1 MLGFGLLPGHWMA
14 DPLLPVAAIADA
26 TPPVPEHAPGSI
38 HAALLQF
45 HGLVGPIFKGSQ
57 AKYGKFAD
65 LSTVL
70 EAITPPLLQAGLVL
84 TQTLTPSEDD
94 GGQRLITTLTHAG
107 SSQQLSSTVP
117 IPCLD
122 QLLARHHQL
131 RLEVLQRHPL
141 DLDLAA
147 NAQLPLALPRLP
159 LGPPLAT
166 APAENPTDPEISAA
180 VAAQQ
185 SAQLQRP
192 PGLRL
197 DDQLKAI
204 GGLLALLGLNSNPLH
219 AIGGVVTYL
228 RRYAILSLL
237 CLATEDGDGSEQ
249 PATAA
254 GNSGNSI
261 GAGQITRPQPAQT
274 PAAPAAA
281 QATSRSRRSRSSSSS
296 TSAPSATTTGASS
309 PAAAGP
315 SADAQAPAAAVLQAA
330 EQAPAAPAAALAEP
344 TSAALAQPAQIEVE
358 NPAAAAAPA
367 AASQLTPAEIQQLI
381 TEIRTLPNEK
391 VSQLVE
397 TFRQHFQLPTGVLI
411 SDYLGNHEHLSYCRS
426 FIAAHRGPAAVA
438 A

>member
-1 MLGFGLLPGHWMA
+1 MA

-26 TPPVPEHAPGSI
+26 TPPVPEHAPCSI
-38 HAALLQF
+38 HIALLQF
-45 HGLVGPIFKGSQ
+45 HSLVGPIFKGSQ

-84 TQTLTPSEDD
+84 TQTLTPSQED
-94 GGQRLITTLTHAG
+94 GAQQLITTLTHAG

-147 NAQLPLALPRLP
+147 NAQLPLGLP
-159 LGPPLAT
+159 LLTQQLSGAAAADALA
-166 APAENPTDPEISAA
+166 AP
-180 VAAQQ
+180 VAA
-185 SAQLQRP
+185 APMPQRP

-204 GGLLALLGLNSNPLH
+204 GGLLALLGLNNNPLH

-249 PATAA
+249 AATATA
-254 GNSGNSI
+254 SGNNSA
-261 GAGQITRPQPAQT
+261 GAGQHHRPQPAQM
-274 PAAPAAA
+274 
-281 QATSRSRRSRSSSSS
+281 
-296 TSAPSATTTGASS
+296 
-309 PAAAGP
+309 
-315 SADAQAPAAAVLQAA
+315 
-330 EQAPAAPAAALAEP
+330 
-344 TSAALAQPAQIEVE
+344 
-358 NPAAAAAPA
+358 PAAAAAPA
-367 AASQLTPAEIQQLI
+367 SGRSRSRRSSTAATPASASSPTAAPAAEQAASLAPPLAAALAAEAASSPGPAAQPVLAELENPGAAAAPAAANQLTPAEIQQLI

-411 SDYLGNHEHLSYCRS
+411 SDYLSNQEHLSYCRS
-426 FIAAHRGPAAVA
+426 FIAEHRQPAAVA

>member
-1 MLGFGLLPGHWMA
+1 MA
-14 DPLLPVAAIADA
+14 DPLLPVPASTAAA
-26 TPPVPEHAPGSI
+26 PPVPEHATGSI

-117 IPCLD
+117 IPCLE

-147 NAQLPLALPRLP
+147 HAQLPLALPRLP
-159 LGPPLAT
+159 LGQPLAT
-166 APAENPTDPEISAA
+166 ASAEHPTDPEISAA
-180 VAAQQ
+180 GAAQQ

-197 DDQLKAI
+197 DDQLRAI

-254 GNSGNSI
+254 GNGNGSSNSI
-261 GAGQITRPQPAQT
+261 GAGPITRPQPAPT

-281 QATSRSRRSRSSSSS
+281 QATSRSRSRRSSSSS
-296 TSAPSATTTGASS
+296 TSAPSATTTSASS

-315 SADAQAPAAAVLQAA
+315 SAVAQAPAAAVLQAA
-330 EQAPAAPAAALAEP
+330 EQAPATPAAALAEP
-344 TSAALAQPAQIEVE
+344 TSAALAQPAQPEVE

-367 AASQLTPAEIQQLI
+367 AANQLTPAEIQQLI

-397 TFRQHFQLPTGVLI
+397 SFRQHFQLPTGVLI
-411 SDYLGNHEHLSYCRS
+411 SDYLGNHEHLGFCRS

>member
-1 MLGFGLLPGHWMA
+1 MA

-26 TPPVPEHAPGSI
+26 TPPVPEHAPCSI
-38 HAALLQF
+38 HIALLQF
-45 HGLVGPIFKGSQ
+45 HSLVGPIFKGSQ

-84 TQTLTPSEDD
+84 TQTLTPSQED

-147 NAQLPLALPRLP
+147 HAQLPLGLP
-159 LGPPLAT
+159 LLSQQLSGAAAADALA
-166 APAENPTDPEISAA
+166 APVGAA
-180 VAAQQ
+180 PMP
-185 SAQLQRP
+185 QRP

-204 GGLLALLGLNSNPLH
+204 GGLLALLGLNNNPLH

-249 PATAA
+249 AATATA
-254 GNSGNSI
+254 SGNNSA
-261 GAGQITRPQPAQT
+261 GAGQHHRPQPAQM
-274 PAAPAAA
+274 
-281 QATSRSRRSRSSSSS
+281 
-296 TSAPSATTTGASS
+296 
-309 PAAAGP
+309 
-315 SADAQAPAAAVLQAA
+315 
-330 EQAPAAPAAALAEP
+330 
-344 TSAALAQPAQIEVE
+344 
-358 NPAAAAAPA
+358 PAAAAAPA
-367 AASQLTPAEIQQLI
+367 SGRSRSRRSSTAATPASASSPTAAPAAEQAASLAPPLAAALAAEAASSPGPAAQPVLAELEDTATTAVTAAASQLSPAEIQQLI
-381 TEIRTLPNEK
+381 AEIRTLPNEK

-411 SDYLGNHEHLSYCRS
+411 SDYLSNQEHLSYCRS
-426 FIAAHRGPAAVA
+426 FIAEHRQPAAVA

>member
-1 MLGFGLLPGHWMA
+1 MA
-14 DPLLPVAAIADA
+14 DSLLPVAASTDA
-26 TPPVPEHAPGSI
+26 TPPVPEHAPCSI
-38 HAALLQF
+38 HIALLQF
-45 HGLVGPIFKGSQ
+45 HSLVGPIFKGSQ

-84 TQTLTPSEDD
+84 TQTLTPSQED
-94 GGQRLITTLTHAG
+94 GAQQLITTLTHAG

-147 NAQLPLALPRLP
+147 NAQLPLGLP
-159 LGPPLAT
+159 LLTQQLSGAAAADALA
-166 APAENPTDPEISAA
+166 AP
-180 VAAQQ
+180 VAA
-185 SAQLQRP
+185 APMPQRP

-204 GGLLALLGLNSNPLH
+204 GGLLALLGLNNNPLH

-249 PATAA
+249 AATA
-254 GNSGNSI
+254 SGNNSA
-261 GAGQITRPQPAQT
+261 GAGQHHRPQPAQM
-274 PAAPAAA
+274 PAAAAPASGR
-281 QATSRSRRSRSSSSS
+281 SRSRRSS
-296 TSAPSATTTGASS
+296 TAATPASASS
-309 PAAAGP
+309 PTAAP
-315 SADAQAPAAAVLQAA
+315 AA
-330 EQAPAAPAAALAEP
+330 EQAASLAPPLAAALAAE
-344 TSAALAQPAQIEVE
+344 AASSPGPAAQPVLAELE
-358 NPAAAAAPA
+358 NPGAAAAPA
-367 AASQLTPAEIQQLI
+367 AANQLTPAEIQQLI
-381 TEIRTLPNEK
+381 AEIRTLPNEK

-411 SDYLGNHEHLSYCRS
+411 SDYLSNQEHLSYCRS
-426 FIAAHRGPAAVA
+426 FIAEHRQPAAVA

>member
-1 MLGFGLLPGHWMA
+1 MA
-14 DPLLPVAAIADA
+14 DPLLPVPASTAAA
-26 TPPVPEHAPGSI
+26 PPVPEHAPGSI

-107 SSQQLSSTVP
+107 SSQQLSSSVP

-159 LGPPLAT
+159 LGQPLAT
-166 APAENPTDPEISAA
+166 APAENPTDPEINAA
-180 VAAQQ
+180 GAAQQ

-228 RRYAILSLL
+228 RRYTILSLL
-237 CLATEDGDGSEQ
+237 CLATEDGDGSDQ

-254 GNSGNSI
+254 GNSNGSSNSI
-261 GAGQITRPQPAQT
+261 GADQITRPQPAQT

-296 TSAPSATTTGASS
+296 TSAPSATTTSVSS
-309 PAAAGP
+309 PAADGP
-315 SADAQAPAAAVLQAA
+315 SAVAQAPAAAVLQAA
-330 EQAPAAPAAALAEP
+330 EQAPATSAAAWAEP
-344 TSAALAQPAQIEVE
+344 TSAALVQPAQHEVE

-367 AASQLTPAEIQQLI
+367 AANQLTPAEIQQLI

-397 TFRQHFQLPTGVLI
+397 SFRQHFQLPTGVLI
-411 SDYLGNHEHLSYCRS
+411 SDYLGNHEHLGFCRS

>member
-1 MLGFGLLPGHWMA
+1 MA
-14 DPLLPVAAIADA
+14 DSLLPVAAITDA
-26 TPPVPEHAPGSI
+26 APPVPEHAPGSI
-38 HAALLQF
+38 YAALLQF
-45 HGLVGPIFKGSQ
+45 HSLVGPIFKGSQ

-94 GGQRLITTLTHAG
+94 GGQQLITTLTHAG

-147 NAQLPLALPRLP
+147 NAQLPLGLP
-159 LGPPLAT
+159 LLTQQLSGAAAADALA
-166 APAENPTDPEISAA
+166 AP
-180 VAAQQ
+180 VAA
-185 SAQLQRP
+185 APMPQRP

-204 GGLLALLGLNSNPLH
+204 GGLLALLGLNNNPLH

-249 PATAA
+249 AATATA
-254 GNSGNSI
+254 TASGNNS
-261 GAGQITRPQPAQT
+261 ASSGQHHRPQPAQMPAAAAAPASGRSRTRRSSTAAT
-274 PAAPAAA
+274 PASVSSPTAAPAAE
-281 QATSRSRRSRSSSSS
+281 QAASL
-296 TSAPSATTTGASS
+296 APPLAAAVEAEAASS
-309 PAAAGP
+309 PAA
-315 SADAQAPAAAVLQAA
+315 
-330 EQAPAAPAAALAEP
+330 
-344 TSAALAQPAQIEVE
+344 QPAQPEVE

-367 AASQLTPAEIQQLI
+367 AANQLTPAEIQQLI
-381 TEIRTLPNEK
+381 AEIRTLPNEK

-411 SDYLGNHEHLSYCRS
+411 SDYLSNQEHLSYCRS
-426 FIAAHRGPAAVA
+426 FIAEHRQPAAVPPT
-438 A
+438 

>member
-1 MLGFGLLPGHWMA
+1 MA

-26 TPPVPEHAPGSI
+26 TPPVPEHAPCSI
-38 HAALLQF
+38 HIALLQF
-45 HGLVGPIFKGSQ
+45 HSLVGPIFKGSQ

-84 TQTLTPSEDD
+84 TQTLTPSQED
-94 GGQRLITTLTHAG
+94 GAQQLITTLTHAG

-147 NAQLPLALPRLP
+147 NAQLPLGLP
-159 LGPPLAT
+159 LLTQQLSGAAAADALA
-166 APAENPTDPEISAA
+166 AP
-180 VAAQQ
+180 VAA
-185 SAQLQRP
+185 APMPQRP

-204 GGLLALLGLNSNPLH
+204 GGLLALLGLNNNPLH

-249 PATAA
+249 AATATA
-254 GNSGNSI
+254 SGNNSA
-261 GAGQITRPQPAQT
+261 GAGQHHRPQPAQM
-274 PAAPAAA
+274 PAAAAAPASGR
-281 QATSRSRRSRSSSSS
+281 SRSRRSS
-296 TSAPSATTTGASS
+296 TAATPASASS
-309 PAAAGP
+309 PTAAP
-315 SADAQAPAAAVLQAA
+315 AA
-330 EQAPAAPAAALAEP
+330 EQAASLAPPLAAALAAE
-344 TSAALAQPAQIEVE
+344 AASSPGPAAQPVLAELE

-367 AASQLTPAEIQQLI
+367 AANQLTPAEIQQLI

-411 SDYLGNHEHLSYCRS
+411 SDYLSNQEHLSYCRS
-426 FIAAHRGPAAVA
+426 FIAEHRQPAAVA

>member
-1 MLGFGLLPGHWMA
+1 MA
-14 DPLLPVAAIADA
+14 DPLLPDPASTAAA
-26 TPPVPEHAPGSI
+26 PPVPEHAPGSI

-45 HGLVGPIFKGSQ
+45 HSLVGPIFKGSQ

-94 GGQRLITTLTHAG
+94 GGQQLITTLTHAG

-147 NAQLPLALPRLP
+147 NAQLPLGLP
-159 LGPPLAT
+159 LLTQQLSGAAAADALA
-166 APAENPTDPEISAA
+166 AP
-180 VAAQQ
+180 VAA
-185 SAQLQRP
+185 APMPQRP

-204 GGLLALLGLNSNPLH
+204 GGLLALLGLNNNPLH

-249 PATAA
+249 AATA
-254 GNSGNSI
+254 SGNNS
-261 GAGQITRPQPAQT
+261 ASSGQHPRPQPAQM
-274 PAAPAAA
+274 PAAAAAPASGR
-281 QATSRSRRSRSSSSS
+281 SRSRRSS
-296 TSAPSATTTGASS
+296 TAATPASASS
-309 PAAAGP
+309 PTAAP
-315 SADAQAPAAAVLQAA
+315 AA
-330 EQAPAAPAAALAEP
+330 EQAASLAPPLAAALAAE
-344 TSAALAQPAQIEVE
+344 AASSPGPAAQPVLAELE

-367 AASQLTPAEIQQLI
+367 AANQLTPAEIQQLI

-397 TFRQHFQLPTGVLI
+397 SFRQHFQLPTGVLI
-411 SDYLGNHEHLSYCRS
+411 SDYLGNHEHLGFCRS

>member
-1 MLGFGLLPGHWMA
+1 MA
-14 DPLLPVAAIADA
+14 DPLLPVPASTAAA
-26 TPPVPEHAPGSI
+26 PPVPEHAPGSI

-84 TQTLTPSEDD
+84 TQTLIPSEDD

-117 IPCLD
+117 IPCLE

-147 NAQLPLALPRLP
+147 NAQVPLTLPRLP
-159 LGPPLAT
+159 LGQPLPT
-166 APAENPTDPEISAA
+166 AQAENPTDPEISAA
-180 VAAQQ
+180 GAAQQ

-254 GNSGNSI
+254 GNGSSGNSI

-296 TSAPSATTTGASS
+296 TSAPSAATTGASS

-315 SADAQAPAAAVLQAA
+315 SAVAQAPGAAVLQAA
-330 EQAPAAPAAALAEP
+330 EQAPATPAAALAEP
-344 TSAALAQPAQIEVE
+344 TSAALAQPAQPEVE
-358 NPAAAAAPA
+358 NPAAAAAA
-367 AASQLTPAEIQQLI
+367 HAASNQLTPAEIQQLI

-391 VSQLVE
+391 VGQLVE
-397 TFRQHFQLPTGVLI
+397 SFRQHFQLPTGVLI
-411 SDYLGNHEHLSYCRS
+411 SDYLGSHEHLGFCRS
-426 FIAAHRGPAAVA
+426 FIAAHRGTAAVA

>member
-1 MLGFGLLPGHWMA
+1 MA
-14 DPLLPVAAIADA
+14 DPLLPVPASTAAA
-26 TPPVPEHAPGSI
+26 PPVPEHAPGSI

-107 SSQQLSSTVP
+107 SSQQLSSSVP

-159 LGPPLAT
+159 LGQPLAT

-180 VAAQQ
+180 GAAQQ

-228 RRYAILSLL
+228 RRYTILSLL
-237 CLATEDGDGSEQ
+237 CLATEDGDGSDQ

-254 GNSGNSI
+254 G
-261 GAGQITRPQPAQT
+261 
-274 PAAPAAA
+274 
-281 QATSRSRRSRSSSSS
+281 
-296 TSAPSATTTGASS
+296 
-309 PAAAGP
+309 
-315 SADAQAPAAAVLQAA
+315 AAAVPPPHLPPPPPASAAQLRMAPQRSLKLQPLLSCKLLSRR
-330 EQAPAAPAAALAEP
+330 QRHLPRHGLNRLPPLWSSQHSTRLRTPPPPRLLRPP
-344 TSAALAQPAQIEVE
+344 TS
-358 NPAAAAAPA
+358 
-367 AASQLTPAEIQQLI
+367 
-381 TEIRTLPNEK
+381 
-391 VSQLVE
+391 
-397 TFRQHFQLPTGVLI
+397 
-411 SDYLGNHEHLSYCRS
+411 
-426 FIAAHRGPAAVA
+426 
-438 A
+438 

>member
-1 MLGFGLLPGHWMA
+1 MA

-26 TPPVPEHAPGSI
+26 TPPVPEHAPCSI
-38 HAALLQF
+38 HIALLQF
-45 HGLVGPIFKGSQ
+45 HSLVGPIFKGSQ

-84 TQTLTPSEDD
+84 TQTLTPSQED
-94 GGQRLITTLTHAG
+94 GAQQLITTLTHAG

-147 NAQLPLALPRLP
+147 NAQLPLGLP
-159 LGPPLAT
+159 LLTQQLSGAAAADALA
-166 APAENPTDPEISAA
+166 AP
-180 VAAQQ
+180 VAA
-185 SAQLQRP
+185 APMPQRP

-204 GGLLALLGLNSNPLH
+204 GGLLALLGLNNNPLH

-249 PATAA
+249 AATATA
-254 GNSGNSI
+254 TASGNNSA
-261 GAGQITRPQPAQT
+261 GAGQHHRPQPAQM
-274 PAAPAAA
+274 PAAAAAPASGR
-281 QATSRSRRSRSSSSS
+281 SRSRRSS
-296 TSAPSATTTGASS
+296 TAATPASASS
-309 PAAAGP
+309 PTAAP
-315 SADAQAPAAAVLQAA
+315 AA
-330 EQAPAAPAAALAEP
+330 EQAASLAPPLAAALAAE
-344 TSAALAQPAQIEVE
+344 AASSPGPAAQPVLAELE

-367 AASQLTPAEIQQLI
+367 AANQLTPAEIQQLI

-411 SDYLGNHEHLSYCRS
+411 SDYLSNQEHLSYCRS
-426 FIAAHRGPAAVA
+426 FIAEHRQPAAVA

>member
-1 MLGFGLLPGHWMA
+1 MA

-26 TPPVPEHAPGSI
+26 TPPVPEHAPCSI
-38 HAALLQF
+38 HIALLQF
-45 HGLVGPIFKGSQ
+45 HSLVGPIFKGSQ

-84 TQTLTPSEDD
+84 TQTLTPSQED
-94 GGQRLITTLTHAG
+94 GAQQLITTLTHAG

-147 NAQLPLALPRLP
+147 NAQLPLGLP
-159 LGPPLAT
+159 LLTQQLSGAAAADALA
-166 APAENPTDPEISAA
+166 AP
-180 VAAQQ
+180 VAA
-185 SAQLQRP
+185 APMPQRP

-204 GGLLALLGLNSNPLH
+204 GGLLALLGLNNNPLH

-249 PATAA
+249 AVTA
-254 GNSGNSI
+254 SGNNSAS
-261 GAGQITRPQPAQT
+261 AGQHHRPQPAQM
-274 PAAPAAA
+274 PAAAAAPASGR
-281 QATSRSRRSRSSSSS
+281 SRSRRSS
-296 TSAPSATTTGASS
+296 TAATPASASS
-309 PAAAGP
+309 PTAAP
-315 SADAQAPAAAVLQAA
+315 AA
-330 EQAPAAPAAALAEP
+330 EQAASLAPPLAAALAAE
-344 TSAALAQPAQIEVE
+344 AASSPGPAAQPVLAELE

-367 AASQLTPAEIQQLI
+367 AANQLTPAEIQQLI

-411 SDYLGNHEHLSYCRS
+411 SYYLSNQEHLSYCRS
-426 FIAAHRGPAAVA
+426 FIAEHRQPAAVA

>member
-1 MLGFGLLPGHWMA
+1 MLGFRLLLGPWMA
-14 DPLLPVAAIADA
+14 DSLLPVAAITDA
-26 TPPVPEHAPGSI
+26 APSLPEHATCSI

-45 HGLVGPIFKGSQ
+45 HSLVGPIFRGSQ

-107 SSQQLSSTVP
+107 SSQQLSSSVP

-147 NAQLPLALPRLP
+147 HAQLPLGLP
-159 LGPPLAT
+159 LLTQQLSG
-166 APAENPTDPEISAA
+166 AA
-180 VAAQQ
+180 VADAL
-185 SAQLQRP
+185 AAPVAAAPMPQRP

-197 DDQLKAI
+197 DDQLK
-204 GGLLALLGLNSNPLH
+204 

-254 GNSGNSI
+254 GNSNGSSNSI
-261 GAGQITRPQPAQT
+261 GADQITRHQPAQM
-274 PAAPAAA
+274 PAAAAAA

-296 TSAPSATTTGASS
+296 TSAPSATTTSASN

-315 SADAQAPAAAVLQAA
+315 SAVAQAPAAAVLQAA
-330 EQAPAAPAAALAEP
+330 EQAPATPAAALAEP
-344 TSAALAQPAQIEVE
+344 TSAALAQPAQPEVE

-367 AASQLTPAEIQQLI
+367 ASNQLTPAEIQQLI

-397 TFRQHFQLPTGVLI
+397 SFRQHFQLPTGVLI

-426 FIAAHRGPAAVA
+426 FIAEHRQPAAVA

>member
-1 MLGFGLLPGHWMA
+1 MA
-14 DPLLPVAAIADA
+14 DPLLPVPASTAAA
-26 TPPVPEHAPGSI
+26 PPVPEHAPGSI

-107 SSQQLSSTVP
+107 SSQQLSSSVP

-159 LGPPLAT
+159 LGQPLAT

-180 VAAQQ
+180 GAAQQ

-249 PATAA
+249 AATATA
-254 GNSGNSI
+254 TASGNNSA
-261 GAGQITRPQPAQT
+261 GAGPHHRPQPAQM
-274 PAAPAAA
+274 PAAAAA

-296 TSAPSATTTGASS
+296 TSAPSATSASGPS
-309 PAAAGP
+309 AAGP
-315 SADAQAPAAAVLQAA
+315 SAVAQAPAAAVLQAA
-330 EQAPAAPAAALAEP
+330 EQAPATPAAALAEP
-344 TSAALAQPAQIEVE
+344 TSAALAQPAQLEVE
-358 NPAAAAAPA
+358 NPAAAEAPA
-367 AASQLTPAEIQQLI
+367 AANQLTPAEIQQLI

-397 TFRQHFQLPTGVLI
+397 SFRQHFQLPTGVLI
-411 SDYLGNHEHLSYCRS
+411 SDYLGNHEHLGFCRS

>member
-1 MLGFGLLPGHWMA
+1 MA
-14 DPLLPVAAIADA
+14 DLLLPVAASTAA
-26 TPPVPEHAPGSI
+26 APPVPEHATGSI

-45 HGLVGPIFKGSQ
+45 HSLVGPIFKGSQ

-107 SSQQLSSTVP
+107 SSQQLSSSVP

-159 LGPPLAT
+159 LGQPLAT

-180 VAAQQ
+180 GAAQQ

-249 PATAA
+249 AATA
-254 GNSGNSI
+254 NSAS
-261 GAGQITRPQPAQT
+261 AGQHHRPQPAQM
-274 PAAPAAA
+274 PAA
-281 QATSRSRRSRSSSSS
+281 
-296 TSAPSATTTGASS
+296 
-309 PAAAGP
+309 
-315 SADAQAPAAAVLQAA
+315 
-330 EQAPAAPAAALAEP
+330 
-344 TSAALAQPAQIEVE
+344 
-358 NPAAAAAPA
+358 AAAAAPA
-367 AASQLTPAEIQQLI
+367 SSRSRSRRSSTTATPASASSPTAAPAAEQAAPLAPPLAAAVAAEAASSPAAQPVLAELENTAATAVTPAASQLSPAEIQQLI
-381 TEIRTLPNEK
+381 AEIRTLPNEK

-411 SDYLGNHEHLSYCRS
+411 SDYLSNQEHLSYCRS
-426 FIAAHRGPAAVA
+426 FIAEHRQPAAVA

>member
-1 MLGFGLLPGHWMA
+1 MA
-14 DPLLPVAAIADA
+14 DPLLPVPASTAAA
-26 TPPVPEHAPGSI
+26 PPVPEHSPGSI

-117 IPCLD
+117 IPCLE

-147 NAQLPLALPRLP
+147 HAQLPLTLPRLP
-159 LGPPLAT
+159 LGQPLAT
-166 APAENPTDPEISAA
+166 APAENPTDPEINAA
-180 VAAQQ
+180 GAAQQ

-249 PATAA
+249 ASTA
-254 GNSGNSI
+254 NSASAS
-261 GAGQITRPQPAQT
+261 AGQHHRPQPAQM
-274 PAAPAAA
+274 PAVAVAAAAPASGR
-281 QATSRSRRSRSSSSS
+281 SRSRRSSTAATPASASS
-296 TSAPSATTTGASS
+296 TT
-309 PAAAGP
+309 
-315 SADAQAPAAAVLQAA
+315 
-330 EQAPAAPAAALAEP
+330 AAPAAQQAAPLAP
-344 TSAALAQPAQIEVE
+344 PL
-358 NPAAAAAPA
+358 AAAAAPE
-367 AASQLTPAEIQQLI
+367 AASSLADQPVLAELENPAANQLTPAEIQQLI

-397 TFRQHFQLPTGVLI
+397 SFRQHFQLPTGVLI
-411 SDYLGNHEHLSYCRS
+411 SDYLGSHEHLGFCRS
-426 FIAAHRGPAAVA
+426 FIAAHRAPAAVA

>member
-1 MLGFGLLPGHWMA
+1 MV
-14 DPLLPVAAIADA
+14 DPLLPVAASTAA
-26 TPPVPEHAPGSI
+26 APPVPEHPTGSI

-45 HGLVGPIFKGSQ
+45 HSLVGPIFKGSQ

-147 NAQLPLALPRLP
+147 HAQVPLILPRLP
-159 LGPPLAT
+159 LGQPLPT
-166 APAENPTDPEISAA
+166 APAENSTDPEISAA
-180 VAAQQ
+180 GAAQH
-185 SAQLQRP
+185 SAQRQRP

-249 PATAA
+249 AATATA
-254 GNSGNSI
+254 TASGNNSA
-261 GAGQITRPQPAQT
+261 GAGQHHRPQPAQT

-296 TSAPSATTTGASS
+296 TSAPSATSASGPS
-309 PAAAGP
+309 AAGP
-315 SADAQAPAAAVLQAA
+315 SAVAQAPAAAVLQAA
-330 EQAPAAPAAALAEP
+330 EQAPATPAAALAEP
-344 TSAALAQPAQIEVE
+344 TSAALAQPAQLEVE
-358 NPAAAAAPA
+358 NPAAAEAPA
-367 AASQLTPAEIQQLI
+367 AANQLTPAEIQQLI

-397 TFRQHFQLPTGVLI
+397 SFRQHFQLPTGVLI
-411 SDYLGNHEHLSYCRS
+411 SDYLGNHEHLGFCRS

>member
-1 MLGFGLLPGHWMA
+1 MA

-26 TPPVPEHAPGSI
+26 TPPVPEHAPCSI
-38 HAALLQF
+38 HIALLQF
-45 HGLVGPIFKGSQ
+45 HSLVGPIFKGSQ

-84 TQTLTPSEDD
+84 TQTLTPSQED
-94 GGQRLITTLTHAG
+94 GAQQLITTLTHAG

-147 NAQLPLALPRLP
+147 NAQLPLGLP
-159 LGPPLAT
+159 LLTQQLSGAAAADALA
-166 APAENPTDPEISAA
+166 AP
-180 VAAQQ
+180 VAA
-185 SAQLQRP
+185 APMPQRP

-204 GGLLALLGLNSNPLH
+204 GGLLALLGLNNNPLH

-249 PATAA
+249 AATATA
-254 GNSGNSI
+254 SGNNSA
-261 GAGQITRPQPAQT
+261 GAGQHHRPQPAQM
-274 PAAPAAA
+274 
-281 QATSRSRRSRSSSSS
+281 
-296 TSAPSATTTGASS
+296 
-309 PAAAGP
+309 
-315 SADAQAPAAAVLQAA
+315 
-330 EQAPAAPAAALAEP
+330 
-344 TSAALAQPAQIEVE
+344 
-358 NPAAAAAPA
+358 PAAAAAPA
-367 AASQLTPAEIQQLI
+367 SGRSRSRRSSTAATPASASSPTAAPAAEQAASLAPPLAAALAAEAASSPGPAAQPVLAELEDTATTAVTAAASQLSPAEIQQLI
-381 TEIRTLPNEK
+381 AEIRTLPNEK

-411 SDYLGNHEHLSYCRS
+411 SDYLSNQEHLSYCRS
-426 FIAAHRGPAAVA
+426 FIAEHRQPAAVA

>member
-1 MLGFGLLPGHWMA
+1 MA
-14 DPLLPVAAIADA
+14 DSLLPVAAIADA
-26 TPPVPEHAPGSI
+26 TPPVPEHATGSI

-45 HGLVGPIFKGSQ
+45 HSLVGPIFKGSQ

-147 NAQLPLALPRLP
+147 NAQLPLGLP
-159 LGPPLAT
+159 LLTQQLSGAAAADALA
-166 APAENPTDPEISAA
+166 APVGAA
-180 VAAQQ
+180 PMP
-185 SAQLQRP
+185 QRP

-204 GGLLALLGLNSNPLH
+204 GGLLALLGLNNNPLH

-254 GNSGNSI
+254 GNSI
-261 GAGQITRPQPAQT
+261 GAGQINRPQPAQM
-274 PAAPAAA
+274 PAVAAVAPASGR
-281 QATSRSRRSRSSSSS
+281 SRSRRSSTTATPARASSP
-296 TSAPSATTTGASS
+296 TAAPAAEQAAPLAPPLAAAVAAEAASS
-309 PAAAGP
+309 PAAQP
-315 SADAQAPAAAVLQAA
+315 VLD
-330 EQAPAAPAAALAEP
+330 EP
-344 TSAALAQPAQIEVE
+344 E
-358 NPAAAAAPA
+358 NPAAAAPA
-367 AASQLTPAEIQQLI
+367 AANQLTPAEIQQLI

-411 SDYLGNHEHLSYCRS
+411 SDYLSNQEHLSYCRS
-426 FIAAHRGPAAVA
+426 FIAEHRQPAAVA

>member
-1 MLGFGLLPGHWMA
+1 MA
-14 DPLLPVAAIADA
+14 DPLLPDPASTAAA
-26 TPPVPEHAPGSI
+26 PPVPEHAPGSI

-147 NAQLPLALPRLP
+147 HAQVPLGLPLLTQQLSGAAAADALPASV
-159 LGPPLAT
+159 GA
-166 APAENPTDPEISAA
+166 APMP
-180 VAAQQ
+180 
-185 SAQLQRP
+185 QRP

-204 GGLLALLGLNSNPLH
+204 GGLLALLGLNNNPLH

-249 PATAA
+249 AATA
-254 GNSGNSI
+254 SGNNSA
-261 GAGQITRPQPAQT
+261 GAGQHHRPQPAQMPAAAAAPASGRSRTRRSSTAAT
-274 PAAPAAA
+274 PASASSPTAAPAAE
-281 QATSRSRRSRSSSSS
+281 QAASL
-296 TSAPSATTTGASS
+296 APPLAAAVAAEAASS
-309 PAAAGP
+309 PG
-315 SADAQAPAAAVLQAA
+315 PAAQPV
-330 EQAPAAPAAALAEP
+330 LAE
-344 TSAALAQPAQIEVE
+344 LE

-367 AASQLTPAEIQQLI
+367 AANQLTPAEIQQLI

-411 SDYLGNHEHLSYCRS
+411 SDYLSNQEHLSYCRS
-426 FIAAHRGPAAVA
+426 FIAEHRQPAAVA

>member
-1 MLGFGLLPGHWMA
+1 MA
-14 DPLLPVAAIADA
+14 DSLLPVPASTAAA
-26 TPPVPEHAPGSI
+26 PPVPEHAPGSI

-45 HGLVGPIFKGSQ
+45 HGLVGPIFKGGQ

-84 TQTLTPSEDD
+84 TQTLIPSEDD

-117 IPCLD
+117 IPCLE

-131 RLEVLQRHPL
+131 RLEVLQLHPL

-147 NAQLPLALPRLP
+147 HAQVPLVLPRLP
-159 LGPPLAT
+159 LGQPLAT

-180 VAAQQ
+180 GAAQQ
-185 SAQLQRP
+185 SAQLERP

-254 GNSGNSI
+254 GNGSSGNSI

-274 PAAPAAA
+274 PAAPVAA
-281 QATSRSRRSRSSSSS
+281 QATSRSRRSRSSSSSS

-315 SADAQAPAAAVLQAA
+315 SAVAQAPAAAASQAA
-330 EQAPAAPAAALAEP
+330 EQAPATPAAALAEP
-344 TSAALAQPAQIEVE
+344 TSAALAQPAQLEVE
-358 NPAAAAAPA
+358 NPAA
-367 AASQLTPAEIQQLI
+367 SNQLTPAEIQQLI

-397 TFRQHFQLPTGVLI
+397 SFRQHFQLPTGVLI
-411 SDYLGNHEHLSYCRS
+411 SDYLGSHEHLGFCRS

>member
-1 MLGFGLLPGHWMA
+1 MA
-14 DPLLPVAAIADA
+14 DPLLPVPASTAAA
-26 TPPVPEHAPGSI
+26 PPVPEHAPGSI

-117 IPCLD
+117 IPCLE

-147 NAQLPLALPRLP
+147 HAQLPLGLPRLP
-159 LGPPLAT
+159 LGQPLAT

-180 VAAQQ
+180 GAAQQ

-296 TSAPSATTTGASS
+296 TSAPSATTPGVSS

-315 SADAQAPAAAVLQAA
+315 SAVAQAPAAAVLQAA
-330 EQAPAAPAAALAEP
+330 EQAPATPAAALAEP

-397 TFRQHFQLPTGVLI
+397 SFRQHFQLPTGVLI

-426 FIAAHRGPAAVA
+426 FIAEHGQPAAVA

>member
-1 MLGFGLLPGHWMA
+1 MA
-14 DPLLPVAAIADA
+14 DSLLPVPASTAAA
-26 TPPVPEHAPGSI
+26 PPVPEHATGSI

-107 SSQQLSSTVP
+107 SSQQLSSSVP

-166 APAENPTDPEISAA
+166 AQAENPTDPEISAA

-192 PGLRL
+192 PGMRL

-254 GNSGNSI
+254 GNGNGSSGNSI
-261 GAGQITRPQPAQT
+261 GAGKITRPQPAQT

-315 SADAQAPAAAVLQAA
+315 SAVAQAPAAAVLQAA
-330 EQAPAAPAAALAEP
+330 EQAPATPAAALAEP
-344 TSAALAQPAQIEVE
+344 TSAALAQPAQPEVE

-367 AASQLTPAEIQQLI
+367 AANQLTPAEIQQLI

-397 TFRQHFQLPTGVLI
+397 SLRQHFQLPTGVLI
-411 SDYLGNHEHLSYCRS
+411 SDYLSNQEHLSYCRS
-426 FIAAHRGPAAVA
+426 FIAEHRQPAAVA

>member
-1 MLGFGLLPGHWMA
+1 MA
-14 DPLLPVAAIADA
+14 DPLLPVPASTAAA
-26 TPPVPEHAPGSI
+26 PPVPEYAPGSI

-147 NAQLPLALPRLP
+147 HAQLPLGLP
-159 LGPPLAT
+159 LLTQQLSGAAAADALAASVGA
-166 APAENPTDPEISAA
+166 APMP
-180 VAAQQ
+180 
-185 SAQLQRP
+185 QRP

-204 GGLLALLGLNSNPLH
+204 GGLLALLGLNNNPLH

-249 PATAA
+249 AATA
-254 GNSGNSI
+254 SGNNS
-261 GAGQITRPQPAQT
+261 ASSGQHHRPQPAQM
-274 PAAPAAA
+274 PAAAAAPASGR
-281 QATSRSRRSRSSSSS
+281 SRSRRSSI
-296 TSAPSATTTGASS
+296 AATPASASS
-309 PAAAGP
+309 PTAAP
-315 SADAQAPAAAVLQAA
+315 AA
-330 EQAPAAPAAALAEP
+330 EQAASLAPPLAAAVAAEAASSPGPAAQPVLAE
-344 TSAALAQPAQIEVE
+344 LE

-367 AASQLTPAEIQQLI
+367 AANQLTPAEIQQLI

-411 SDYLGNHEHLSYCRS
+411 SDYLSNQEHLSYCRS
-426 FIAAHRGPAAVA
+426 FIAEHRQPAAVA

>member
-1 MLGFGLLPGHWMA
+1 M
-14 DPLLPVAAIADA
+14 
-26 TPPVPEHAPGSI
+26 
-38 HAALLQF
+38 
-45 HGLVGPIFKGSQ
+45 
-57 AKYGKFAD
+57 
-65 LSTVL
+65 L

-84 TQTLTPSEDD
+84 TQTLIPSEDD

-117 IPCLD
+117 IPCLE

-131 RLEVLQRHPL
+131 RLEVLQLHPL

-147 NAQLPLALPRLP
+147 HAQVPLVLPRLP
-159 LGPPLAT
+159 LGQPLAT

-180 VAAQQ
+180 GAAQQ
-185 SAQLQRP
+185 SAQLERP

-254 GNSGNSI
+254 GNGSSGNSI

-274 PAAPAAA
+274 PAAPVAA
-281 QATSRSRRSRSSSSS
+281 QATSRSRRSRSSSSSS

-315 SADAQAPAAAVLQAA
+315 SAVAQAPAAAASQAA
-330 EQAPAAPAAALAEP
+330 EQAPATPAAALAEP
-344 TSAALAQPAQIEVE
+344 TSAALAQPAQLEVE

-367 AASQLTPAEIQQLI
+367 AANQLTPAEIQQLI

-397 TFRQHFQLPTGVLI
+397 SFRQHFQLPTGVLI
-411 SDYLGNHEHLSYCRS
+411 SDYLGSHEHLGFCRS

>member
-1 MLGFGLLPGHWMA
+1 
-14 DPLLPVAAIADA
+14 
-26 TPPVPEHAPGSI
+26 
-38 HAALLQF
+38 
-45 HGLVGPIFKGSQ
+45 
-57 AKYGKFAD
+57 
-65 LSTVL
+65 
-70 EAITPPLLQAGLVL
+70 
-84 TQTLTPSEDD
+84 
-94 GGQRLITTLTHAG
+94 
-107 SSQQLSSTVP
+107 LSSTVP
-117 IPCLD
+117 IPCLE

-147 NAQLPLALPRLP
+147 HAQLPLTLPRLP
-159 LGPPLAT
+159 LGQPLAT
-166 APAENPTDPEISAA
+166 TPAENPTDLEISTAGA
-180 VAAQQ
+180 VQQ

-254 GNSGNSI
+254 GNGSSGNSI

-274 PAAPAAA
+274 SAVPEAA
-281 QATSRSRRSRSSSSS
+281 QATSRSRRSRSSSSSS

-315 SADAQAPAAAVLQAA
+315 SAVAQAPAAAVLQAA
-330 EQAPAAPAAALAEP
+330 EQAPATPAAALAEP
-344 TSAALAQPAQIEVE
+344 TSAALAQPAQPEVE

-367 AASQLTPAEIQQLI
+367 AANQLTPAEIQQLI

-397 TFRQHFQLPTGVLI
+397 SFRQHFQLPTGVLI
-411 SDYLGNHEHLSYCRS
+411 SDYLGNHEHLGFCRS
-426 FIAAHRGPAAVA
+426 FIAAHRGPGAVA

>member
-1 MLGFGLLPGHWMA
+1 MA

-26 TPPVPEHAPGSI
+26 TPPVPEHAPCSI
-38 HAALLQF
+38 HIALLQF
-45 HGLVGPIFKGSQ
+45 HSLVGPIFKGSQ

-84 TQTLTPSEDD
+84 TQTLTPSQED
-94 GGQRLITTLTHAG
+94 GAQQLITTLTHAG

-147 NAQLPLALPRLP
+147 NAQLPLGLP
-159 LGPPLAT
+159 LLTQQLSGAAAADALA
-166 APAENPTDPEISAA
+166 AP
-180 VAAQQ
+180 VAA
-185 SAQLQRP
+185 APMPQRP

-204 GGLLALLGLNSNPLH
+204 GGLLALLGLNNNPLH

-249 PATAA
+249 AATATA
-254 GNSGNSI
+254 SGNNSA
-261 GAGQITRPQPAQT
+261 GAGQHHRPQPAQM
-274 PAAPAAA
+274 PAAAAAPASGR
-281 QATSRSRRSRSSSSS
+281 SRSRRSS
-296 TSAPSATTTGASS
+296 TAATPASVSS
-309 PAAAGP
+309 PTAAP
-315 SADAQAPAAAVLQAA
+315 AA
-330 EQAPAAPAAALAEP
+330 EQAASLAPPLAAALAAE
-344 TSAALAQPAQIEVE
+344 AASSPGPAAQPVLAELE

-367 AASQLTPAEIQQLI
+367 AANQLTPAEIQQLI

-411 SDYLGNHEHLSYCRS
+411 SDYLSNQEHLGFCRS

>member
-1 MLGFGLLPGHWMA
+1 MA
-14 DPLLPVAAIADA
+14 DSLLPVPASTAAA
-26 TPPVPEHAPGSI
+26 PPVPEHATGSI

-107 SSQQLSSTVP
+107 SSQQLSSSVP
-117 IPCLD
+117 IPCLE

-147 NAQLPLALPRLP
+147 HAQVPLALPRLP
-159 LGPPLAT
+159 LGQPLAT
-166 APAENPTDPEISAA
+166 TPAENPTDLEISTAGA
-180 VAAQQ
+180 VQQ

-254 GNSGNSI
+254 GNGSSNSI
-261 GAGQITRPQPAQT
+261 GAGQITRPQSAQT

-296 TSAPSATTTGASS
+296 TSAPSATTTGASN

-315 SADAQAPAAAVLQAA
+315 SAVAQAPGAAVLQAA
-330 EQAPAAPAAALAEP
+330 EQAPATPAAALAEP
-344 TSAALAQPAQIEVE
+344 TSAALAQPAQLEVE
-358 NPAAAAAPA
+358 NPAVAAAPA
-367 AASQLTPAEIQQLI
+367 AANQLTPAEIQQLI

-397 TFRQHFQLPTGVLI
+397 SFRQHFQLPTGVLI
-411 SDYLGNHEHLSYCRS
+411 SDYLGSHEHLGFCRS
-426 FIAAHRGPAAVA
+426 FIAAHRGTAAVA

>member
-1 MLGFGLLPGHWMA
+1 MA

-249 PATAA
+249 SATAA
-254 GNSGNSI
+254 GNGNGSSGNSI

-281 QATSRSRRSRSSSSS
+281 QATSRSRRSRSSSSSSS

-344 TSAALAQPAQIEVE
+344 TSAALAQPAQPEVE

-367 AASQLTPAEIQQLI
+367 AANQLTPAEIQQLI

-411 SDYLGNHEHLSYCRS
+411 SDYLGNHEHLGFCRS

>member
-1 MLGFGLLPGHWMA
+1 
-14 DPLLPVAAIADA
+14 
-26 TPPVPEHAPGSI
+26 VPEHATGSI

-84 TQTLTPSEDD
+84 TQTLIPSEDD

-117 IPCLD
+117 IPCLE

-147 NAQLPLALPRLP
+147 HAQLPFALPRLP
-159 LGPPLAT
+159 LGQPLAT

-180 VAAQQ
+180 GAAQQ

-249 PATAA
+249 AATA
-254 GNSGNSI
+254 SGNNGA
-261 GAGQITRPQPAQT
+261 GAGQHHRPQPAQM
-274 PAAPAAA
+274 PAVAVAAAAPASGR
-281 QATSRSRRSRSSSSS
+281 SRSRRSSTAATPASASSP
-296 TSAPSATTTGASS
+296 TAAPAAEQAAPLAPPLAAAAAPEAASS
-309 PAAAGP
+309 PAAQP
-315 SADAQAPAAAVLQAA
+315 V
-330 EQAPAAPAAALAEP
+330 LAE
-344 TSAALAQPAQIEVE
+344 LE
-358 NPAAAAAPA
+358 NPAAAEAPA
-367 AASQLTPAEIQQLI
+367 ASNQLTPAEIQQLI

-397 TFRQHFQLPTGVLI
+397 SFRQHFQLPTGVLI

-426 FIAAHRGPAAVA
+426 FIAEHCQPAAVA